1 MRSLVP
7 CAPGGSQ
14 LSSAGGSGAW
24 ELPFVG
30 GWDVLYEAPIGSG
43 GIPLRTRA
51 DLTLISSRLYVWGP
65 AEGGVSTERVLITR
79 SAGDAAAPAV
89 DHSRHGCIDGG
100 VGGIAGASR
109 SQDAIGAHGGREV
122 EAYLG
127 TREISD
133 APSAHPST
141 GGAVVLVRTGS
152 VTNLPGAEVRLDLS
166 APMSAYRVSS
176 APAAP
181 AAPLDSATFTL
192 GGVAPL
198 NELILQSSL
207 QPNLDAGESVRRTTF
222 LSERLWAAQLRSKC
236 PARSS
241 PCAHPAL

>member
-1 MRSLVP
+1 M
-7 CAPGGSQ
+7 
-14 LSSAGGSGAW
+14 
-24 ELPFVG
+24 
-30 GWDVLYEAPIGSG
+30 LYEAPIGSG
-43 GIPLRTRA
+43 GTPLRTRA

-65 AEGGVSTERVLITR
+65 AEGGVSTERVLRTR

-89 DHSRHGCIDGG
+89 DAALSSNA
-100 VGGIAGASR
+100 AGA
-109 SQDAIGAHGGREV
+109 AGAAG
-122 EAYLG
+122 A
-127 TREISD
+127 
-133 APSAHPST
+133 AST
-141 GGAVVLVRTGS
+141 AGAVVLVRTGC
-152 VTNLPGAEVRLDLS
+152 VTNLAGTEVRLDLS

-192 GGVAPL
+192 GTVAPL

-207 QPNLDAGESVRRTTF
+207 QPNLDAGDSVRRTTF